1 MKPMIKKV
9 LKITAIILLVLIL
22 LIGGAVFWIFH
33 SLKAELGD
41 HWKDYANAF
50 TMQTAVSKD
59 LPPLENIEQY
69 TVEVQFINKEGNVES
84 RPIQLYVPENDSRPM
99 PLIYVPHYEMAS
111 NSLELRRY
119 LEKGWAVASPSGV
132 NSKHNGLLT
141 DDDLVFNNAALYTLR
156 HMDEFDTQR
165 IAIVGGSAGGYSALM
180 LSALQMGNCTT
191 IATSPIANVYF
202 NFYQY
207 FQMAN
212 RKDAPFFLRLVK
224 DSFLPILE
232 NFPDPNDTARWEAF
246 SAVGLAYCF
255 GSPIM
260 ITHATSDILV
270 PVDQITREF
279 TYAHEG
285 SSMPEGYSTRLDK
298 NNPGVLG
305 HSLVDELP
313 VELTNVEH
321 IVMDN
326 PDENFDLPYNP
337 DKLINVIIYDDG
349 PTESYGSHSAS
360 TGAGIRDDKPYLE
373 AMFERGLAQNEVLTN
388 SKLLLLLERYM
399 GESAQLPAHEGVDDT
414 VYGSLV
420 VYRQEIVEELACWV
434 SDHSLEELD
443 AAVMEV
449 ISSLDHEQ
457 KENKYMT
464 VWEEILSELN

>member
-1 MKPMIKKV
+1 MKKA
-9 LKITAIILLVLIL
+9 LKIVMIVILGVVL
-22 LIGGAVFWIFH
+22 LIAGVIFWIFH
-33 SLKAELGD
+33 SLKTELGD

-50 TMQTAVSKD
+50 TMQTAASKD
-59 LPPLENIEQY
+59 LPPLDNIEQY
-69 TVEVQFINKEGNVES
+69 TVDVQYISKDGNVDS
-84 RPIQLYVPENDSRPM
+84 RPIQLYVPENASRPM

-119 LEKGWAVASPSGV
+119 LENGWAVASPSGV

-180 LSALQMGNCTT
+180 LSALQMGNCAT
-191 IATSPIANVYF
+191 IATSPIANTYF

-246 SAVGLAYCF
+246 SAVGLADCF

-270 PVDQITREF
+270 PIDQITREF
-279 TYAHEG
+279 TYDHEG

-313 VELTNVEH
+313 EELTNVEH
-321 IVMDN
+321 VFIDN
-326 PDENFDLPYNP
+326 PDEDFDLPFNP
-337 DKLINVIIYDDG
+337 GKLFNVIIYDDG

-360 TGAGIRDDKPYLE
+360 TGAGTHDDTPYLE
-373 AMFERGLAQNEVLTN
+373 AMFERGLAQNEVLT
-388 SKLLLLLERYM
+388 SGKLLLLMERYM
-399 GESAQLPAHEGVDDT
+399 GESVQLPAHEGVDDT
-414 VYGSLV
+414 VYGSLT

-434 SDHSLEELD
+434 SNHSLEELD
-443 AAVMEV
+443 AAVMEA
-449 ISSLDHEQ
+449 ISSLNHEQ
-457 KENKYMT
+457 KESKYMT
-464 VWEEILSELN
+464 AWEDIRYKLD

>member
-9 LKITAIILLVLIL
+9 LKITAIILLVLVL
-22 LIGGAVFWIFH
+22 LISGVIFWILH

-41 HWKDYANAF
+41 HWKDYVNAF
-50 TMQTAVSKD
+50 TMQTAASKD
-59 LPPLENIEQY
+59 LPPLENIDQY
-69 TVEVQFINKEGNVES
+69 TVDVQFISKEGNVES
-84 RPIQLYVPENDSRPM
+84 RPIQLYVPENASRPM

-119 LEKGWAVASPSGV
+119 LENGWAVASPSGV

-180 LSALQMGNCTT
+180 LSALQMGNCAT
-191 IATSPIANVYF
+191 IATSPITNVYF
-202 NFYQY
+202 NFNQY

-246 SAVGLAYCF
+246 SAVGLADCF

-305 HSLVDELP
+305 HSLIDELP

-321 IVMDN
+321 VVIDN
-326 PDENFDLPYNP
+326 PDEDFDLPFNP
-337 DKLINVIIYDDG
+337 GKLFNVIIYDDG

-360 TGAGIRDDKPYLE
+360 TGAGTHDDTPYLE
-373 AMFERGLAQNEVLTN
+373 AMFERGLAQNEVLT
-388 SKLLLLLERYM
+388 SGKLLLLMERYM
-399 GESAQLPAHEGVDDT
+399 GESTQLPAHEGIDDA
-414 VYGSLV
+414 VYGSLA

-434 SDHSLEELD
+434 SNHSLEELD
-443 AAVMEV
+443 TAVMGA
-449 ISSLDHEQ
+449 ITSLDNEQ
-457 KENKYMT
+457 KESKYMMA
-464 VWEEILSELN
+464 WEEIRNELN